1 MKSCVGGRVESG
13 RVDPSNQSK
22 FGNTVTVSP
31 KLSVYEV
38 GGEILIPHLQIAVD
52 LSVLPGGG
60 LGLTSFNRKK
70 SNDWQRLLHVETMV
84 SMSVV
89 LDNSYVTKFKI
100 ASYYLLPLSMKF
112 FEVISDTFLF

>member
-1 MKSCVGGRVESG
+1 LKSCVGGRVESG
-13 RVDPSNQSK
+13 RVDPRNQSK
-22 FGNTVTVSP
+22 LGNTVTVSP

-52 LSVLPGGG
+52 LSVLPGG

-84 SMSVV
+84 SMSDV

-100 ASYYLLPLSMKF
+100 ASYYLLPLS
-112 FEVISDTFLF
+112 